1 MIRVKICGITR
12 EADAQAA
19 AAAGADDIGL
29 VFHPASPR
37 CVSLALAASI
47 ARIVGPFVTTVG
59 LFVDAAPDRV
69 REVLACTGIHLLQL
83 HGNETPAYCAQFGV
97 PFIKALRMAPGLDP
111 AAAAANYPAAA
122 GLLFDAWDP
131 LVAGGTGVGFDWS
144 RLPAQRGL
152 PLILAGGLDPT
163 NVAEAVRQ
171 VRPYAVDVS
180 SGVEVSPGIKD
191 PRLIR
196 AFIAAAK
203 SASH

>member
-1 MIRVKICGITR
+1 MRVKICGITR

-19 AAAGADDIGL
+19 ADAGADAIGL

>member
-1 MIRVKICGITR
+1 MTRVKICGITR

-19 AAAGADDIGL
+19 ADAGADAVGL

-37 CVSLALAASI
+37 CVSLAMAASI
-47 ARIVGPFVTTVG
+47 VRMLGPFVTTVG

-69 REVLACTGIHLLQL
+69 REVLARTGIHLLQL
-83 HGNETPAYCAQFGV
+83 HGNETPDYCAQFGV
-97 PFIKALRMAPGLDP
+97 PYIKALRMAPGLDP
-111 AAAAANYPAAA
+111 VAAAAGYPAAA

-131 LVAGGTGVGFDWS
+131 LVAGGTGASFDWS
-144 RLPAQRGL
+144 RLPALRQR
-152 PLILAGGLDPT
+152 PLILAGGLAPA

-180 SGVEVSPGIKD
+180 SGVEVVPGIKD

-196 AFIAAAK
+196 DFIAAAK
-203 SASH
+203 AVSH

>member
-1 MIRVKICGITR
+1 MTRVKICGITR
-12 EADAQAA
+12 EADARAA
-19 AAAGADDIGL
+19 ADAGADALGL

-37 CVSLALAASI
+37 CVSLAMAASI
-47 ARIVGPFVTTVG
+47 VRMLGPFVTTVG

-131 LVAGGTGVGFDWS
+131 VVAGGTGVGFDWS
-144 RLPAQRGL
+144 RLPAQREL

>member
-1 MIRVKICGITR
+1 MTRVKICGITR
-12 EADAQAA
+12 EADAQEAA
-19 AAAGADDIGL
+19 DAGADAIGL

-37 CVSLALAASI
+37 CVSMVMAASI
-47 ARIVGPFVTTVG
+47 VRMLGPFVTTVG
-59 LFVDAAPDRV
+59 LFVDAAPDQV
-69 REVLACTGIHLLQL
+69 REVLARTGIHLLQL

-111 AAAAANYPAAA
+111 VAAAAHYPAAA
-122 GLLFDAWDP
+122 GLLFDTWDP
-131 LVAGGTGVGFDWS
+131 VVAGGTGVGFDWS
-144 RLPAQRGL
+144 RLPALRER
-152 PLILAGGLDPT
+152 PLILAGGLSPA

-180 SGVEVSPGIKD
+180 SGVEVAPGIKD
-191 PRLIR
+191 AGLIR

>member
-19 AAAGADDIGL
+19 ADAGTDAIGL

-47 ARIVGPFVTTVG
+47 VRIVGPFVTTVG

-111 AAAAANYPAAA
+111 AVAAANYPAAA

-131 LVAGGTGVGFDWS
+131 VVAGGTGAGFDWS